1 MSWNDLDADDL
12 AKVSYP
18 SQQRGVR
25 IERSPG
31 PPKIYVEVEPL
42 EDTKPMLLRTSPEL
56 HARLDRSVQGNRS
69 MALLALIEEALERLE
84 SGHECWRVIARD
96 IK

>member
-31 PPKIYVEVEPL
+31 PPKIYGP
-42 EDTKPMLLRTSPEL
+42 TSL
-56 HARLDRSVQGNRS
+56 S
-69 MALLALIEEALERLE
+69 
-84 SGHECWRVIARD
+84 
-96 IK
+96 